1 MSVNMQHSGCNIAL
15 QSFECQLVFA
25 AWQLVRQTA
34 AGKGR
39 VGAGPKSTNG
49 KLTHPN
55 KLS

>member
-55 KLS
+55 ELS